1 VIWLYSL
8 PRIGI
13 GVMGILFAT
22 YLMKFATDV
31 LLIAPAAMGT
41 LIAASRLWDA
51 VSDPMAGYLSDRTR
65 SPLGRRRSWMFGA
78 AIPTGLGLV
87 LIWSPPTALGGVGLV
102 VWMGVALL
110 LYETASTAFFVPHG
124 ALGVELTPNYHE
136 RTRLFGWSH
145 MIGALGMVLGLASLQ
160 LMNVAD
166 DKRSFAVALS
176 IVAGTLVAAII
187 LWSTHR
193 LPERADYQGRGGRG
207 VLGSFADVFR
217 NRHARLLLVVFGIE
231 TFGAASIGML
241 VPYLVEYVVP
251 MRELMTLLIAT
262 YIVPQFAL
270 TPLWIRLA
278 RRFGKKRLWLFSM
291 FLSALA
297 FAGFLP
303 IQEPGPMIWI
313 LAFTLGVAGGC
324 GAVVAPSVKA
334 DVIDYDELQTGERK
348 EGAYLAIWNLVRK
361 SAGSLTAFV
370 TGWAL
375 QMSGFEPGVEQ
386 TEDAKLAIRVL
397 FSLVPASCYL
407 VGTLLFARF
416 AFNEREH
423 AEVRAALEERRI
435 SDGEQRS

>member
-1 VIWLYSL
+1 
-8 PRIGI
+8 
-13 GVMGILFAT
+13 
-22 YLMKFATDV
+22 
-31 LLIAPAAMGT
+31 
-41 LIAASRLWDA
+41 
-51 VSDPMAGYLSDRTR
+51 
-65 SPLGRRRSWMFGA
+65 
-78 AIPTGLGLV
+78 
-87 LIWSPPTALGGVGLV
+87 
-102 VWMGVALL
+102 
-110 LYETASTAFFVPHG
+110 
-124 ALGVELTPNYHE
+124 
-136 RTRLFGWSH
+136 
-145 MIGALGMVLGLASLQ
+145 
-160 LMNVAD
+160 
-166 DKRSFAVALS
+166 
-176 IVAGTLVAAII
+176 
-187 LWSTHR
+187 
-193 LPERADYQGRGGRG
+193 